1 MTDDGRPGFDRT
13 MASVG
18 NCRTPN
24 RSAEPPPLG
33 GPAGSVILPP
43 LLLQAPLGDPVP
55 TPFRFAAADQNPETF
70 HHLGTDLSPI
80 GHLKQG
86 KGDR

>member
-18 NCRTPN
+18 NCRTPAGF
-24 RSAEPPPLG
+24 AEPPSLG
-33 GPAGSVILPP
+33 GPAGSVILPS

-55 TPFRFAAADQNPETF
+55 TPLGSRQRTKILRHFIVLEPIC
-70 HHLGTDLSPI
+70 HLLDT
-80 GHLKQG
+80 
-86 KGDR
+86 